1 MTGGEAHDV
10 RSSVARTKGPGVGE
24 TRTIDDAW
32 RPGAPT
38 VDETEEVEI
47 GLHDVLVKEA
57 PQPTSE
63 FRERAWQTFQAA
75 LDRHLAS
82 KPRPR

>member
-1 MTGGEAHDV
+1 M
-10 RSSVARTKGPGVGE
+10 ARTTGPRVDE
-24 TRTIDDAW
+24 TEAIDAAP

-47 GLHDVLVKEA
+47 AVVHDALAKKA
-57 PQPTSE
+57 PKPTVE